1 MFNAVSIGARY
12 RCAMGS
18 RTVIWIYICM
28 LVAVG
33 AALGAAILIEP
44 VSLSHAFPGW
54 LGPMIAS
61 LVAIFMLAFVDTLR
75 RLDLSFTDGEAAE
88 QTRIELETAIR
99 ALQQRHRDLTAS
111 EQRFRG
117 LVEAQGDVILRR
129 AADGRLTFVND
140 AFCNVFGVL
149 RESVL
154 GRHFDPEAD
163 PEQRLPMGSLE
174 ASGGQPRARY
184 DQRIKTRQGWRWFTW
199 EDYVIRGEHGGVTE
213 TQSVGRDITEQKQL
227 EAALREARDKAEQAS
242 KAKTMFLATMSHE
255 IRTPMNGVLGMSG
268 LLLDTKLTPEQKTYA
283 RAVRQ
288 SGEALLDIIN
298 DILDFSKIESGA
310 MTMEETVFEPQSL
323 IESVAELL
331 SPRADEKGIEICAYA
346 HPRAVTRILG
356 DEGRV
361 RQILINLAGNAV
373 KFTDAGGVKITVAP
387 EAEGNFL
394 RFEVADTGVGIGK
407 DAQARI
413 FEVFVQADNSLAR
426 KYGGTGLGL
435 AISRKV
441 VVAMGGDI
449 GLDSTPGKGSRFWFT
464 IPFKR
469 AGADLAHEAADAAKP
484 NAVAPGS
491 LQNVKA
497 MVLTQFGGTGDAL
510 VRHLCDVGGDA
521 YGARGLQAARTALG
535 GGSFHL
541 LISDAMIGGAPVGEL
556 VAEAKARD
564 PKLRAI
570 VLLSALDRSKLLS
583 LKAQGFDGYLIKP
596 VRAAS
601 LIERSRKLL
610 SGEAESEAQLDESTP
625 IAETAIQPAEGL
637 RILMA
642 EDNRINVLLATKL
655 LTNMGHRV
663 DTVGDGKEA
672 LEALAR
678 APYDLVLMDVHMP
691 QMDGLEATRRIRR
704 AESSTRTR
712 RGQLSARIPI
722 VALTA
727 NAMEGDRQ
735 VCLDAGMDDFLTK
748 PLDPEALRA
757 ILRRYT
763 PAFAGAN
770 SGAAA

>member
-1 MFNAVSIGARY
+1 MH
-12 RCAMGS
+12 S
-18 RTVIWIYICM
+18 RRVIWIYIGL
-28 LVAVG
+28 LVASG
-33 AALGAAILIEP
+33 AGLLGTLLVAPSALANAIPGGLGATLAGL
-44 VSLSHAFPGW
+44 FC
-54 LGPMIAS
+54 
-61 LVAIFMLAFVDTLR
+61 IFMLALVDTLR
-75 RLDLSFTDGEAAE
+75 RLDATFYEADAAA
-88 QTRIELETAIR
+88 QARSELETAIR
-99 ALQQRHRDLTAS
+99 ALQQRHRDLAAS

-117 LVEAQGDVILRR
+117 LVESQGDVILRKS
-129 AADGRLTFVND
+129 ADGRLSFVND
-140 AFCNVFGVL
+140 AFCVMFGVT
-149 RESVL
+149 RDQVL
-154 GRHFDPEAD
+154 GHPFDPESD
-163 PEQRLPMGSLE
+163 PEQMLPMGSLH
-174 ASGGQPRARY
+174 ASGGAPRVRY
-184 DQRIKTRQGWRWFTW
+184 DQRIKVRGVWRWFTW

-268 LLLDTKLTPEQKTYA
+268 LLLDTKLTPEQRTYA

-310 MTMEETVFEPQSL
+310 MALEDTVFQPHEL

-331 SPRADEKGIEICAYA
+331 SPRADEKGIDICAYA
-346 HPRAVTRILG
+346 HPRAVARVAG

-387 EAEGNFL
+387 DTDARFL
-394 RFEVADTGVGIGK
+394 RFEVTDTGVGISK

-441 VVAMGGDI
+441 VAAMGGDI
-449 GLDSTPGKGSRFWFT
+449 GLESTPGKGSKFWFT

-469 AGADLAHEAADAAKP
+469 AAPETAGGA
-484 NAVAPGS
+484 APPATDTPPKT
-491 LQNVKA
+491 LQGA
-497 MVLTQFGGTGDAL
+497 RIMVLTQFAGVGEFL
-510 VRHLCDVGGDA
+510 VRHLCDAGADA
-521 YGARGLQAARTALG
+521 YAARGAAAAETALVS
-535 GGSFHL
+535 GSFNL
-541 LISDAMIGGAPVGEL
+541 LIADATIAGAPVSEMLG
-556 VAEAKARD
+556 AARD
-564 PKLRAI
+564 RDPSLKAL
-570 VLLSALDRSKLLS
+570 VLLSALERGKLAGLR
-583 LKAQGFDGYLIKP
+583 AQGFDGYLIKP
-596 VRAAS
+596 VRAES
-601 LIERSRKLL
+601 LIARVRKVL
-610 SGEAESEAQLDESTP
+610 SGEAEQDGAPAEAAAP
-625 IAETAIQPAEGL
+625 AGTAIAPAEGL

-642 EDNRINVLLATKL
+642 EDNRINVLLATNL
-655 LTNMGHRV
+655 LTKMGHRV

-691 QMDGLEATRRIRR
+691 EMDGLEATRRIRR
-704 AESSTRTR
+704 AEGSTRGKRSRPGLRT
-712 RGQLSARIPI
+712 PI

-748 PLDPEALRA
+748 PLDLEALRT
-757 ILRRYT
+757 ILKRYS
-763 PAFAGAN
+763 PAGYAGAANN
-770 SGAAA
+770 SAA

>member
-1 MFNAVSIGARY
+1 MFNAASIGTDY
-12 RCAMGS
+12 CAGMGNRS
-18 RTVIWIYICM
+18 VIWIYLSLLAAAAVAPGVLY
-28 LVAVG
+28 LVWPS
-33 AALGAAILIEP
+33 ALAQAL
-44 VSLSHAFPGW
+44 PGW
-54 LGPMIAS
+54 LGPVIAGLFS
-61 LVAIFMLAFVDTLR
+61 ILMLAFIDTLR
-75 RLDLSFTDGEAAE
+75 RLDLSFAARDSAA
-88 QTRIELETAIR
+88 QTRVEMETAIR

-140 AFCNVFGVL
+140 AFCVVFGVA

-154 GRHFDPEAD
+154 GHLFDPEAD

-174 ASGGQPRARY
+174 SSGGQPRVRY

-199 EDYVIRGEHGGVTE
+199 EDYVIRGDHGGVTE

-268 LLLDTKLTPEQKTYA
+268 LLLDTKLTPEQRTYA

-310 MTMEETVFEPQSL
+310 MTLEETTFEPQSL

-331 SPRADEKGIEICAYA
+331 SPRSDEKGIEICAYA
-346 HPRAVTRILG
+346 HPRAVTRVLG

-373 KFTDAGGVKITVAP
+373 KFTDSGGVKITVGP
-387 EAEGNFL
+387 EADGKFL
-394 RFEVADTGVGIGK
+394 RFDVADTGVGISK

-441 VVAMGGDI
+441 VAAMGGDI
-449 GLDSTPGKGSRFWFT
+449 GLESAPGKGSRFWFT

-469 AGADLAHEAADAAKP
+469 ALADAAIAGGASP
-484 NAVAPGS
+484 VETVA

-497 MVLTQFGGTGDAL
+497 MVLTQFGGVGDFL
-510 VRHLCDVGGDA
+510 VRHLCDAGANA
-521 YGARGLQAARTALG
+521 YGARGLAAAQTALN
-535 GGSFHL
+535 GGSFQL
-541 LISDAMIGGAPVGEL
+541 LICDPTVSGVPTGDL
-556 VAEAKARD
+556 VAEAKRRH
-564 PKLRAI
+564 PTLRAI
-570 VLLSALDRSKLLS
+570 ALLNAMERSKLAG
-583 LKAQGFDGYLIKP
+583 LKSQGFDGYLIKP

-610 SGEAESEAQLDESTP
+610 AGEIDQQDQTDDIAVP
-625 IAETAIQPAEGL
+625 IETAIQPAEGL

-691 QMDGLEATRRIRR
+691 EMDGLEATRRIRR
-704 AESSTRTR
+704 AEGSTRSK
-712 RGQLSARIPI
+712 RGRPAFRIPI

-735 VCLDAGMDDFLTK
+735 ICLDAGMDDFLTK
-748 PLDPEALRA
+748 PLDLEALRA
-757 ILRRYT
+757 ILKRYT
-763 PAFAGAN
+763 PAGSIAD

>member
-1 MFNAVSIGARY
+1 
-12 RCAMGS
+12 MGT
-18 RTVIWIYICM
+18 RNVIWIYLFLLAGVAAAPG
-28 LVAVG
+28 LVLIFWPEPLQQ
-33 AALGAAILIEP
+33 ALA
-44 VSLSHAFPGW
+44 GW
-54 LGPMIAS
+54 LGPVTAGLFS
-61 LVAIFMLAFVDTLR
+61 VLMLAFIDILR
-75 RLDLSFTDGEAAE
+75 RLDLSFSALDAAT
-88 QTRIELETAIR
+88 QTRVELETAIR

-129 AADGRLTFVND
+129 AEDGRLTFVND
-140 AFCNVFGVL
+140 AFCVVFGVS
-149 RESVL
+149 RETVL
-154 GRHFDPEAD
+154 GHAFDPEAD

-174 ASGGQPRARY
+174 SSGGQPRVRY
-184 DQRIKTRQGWRWFTW
+184 DQRIKTRHGWRWFTW
-199 EDYVIRGEHGGVTE
+199 EDYVIRGDHGGVTE
-213 TQSVGRDITEQKQL
+213 TQSVGRDSTEQKQL

-268 LLLDTKLTPEQKTYA
+268 LLLDTKLTPEQRTYA

-288 SGEALLDIIN
+288 SGESLLDIIN

-310 MTMEETVFEPQSL
+310 MTLEETVFEPQSL

-346 HPRAVTRILG
+346 HPRAVTRVLG

-387 EAEGNFL
+387 EADGKFL
-394 RFEVADTGVGIGK
+394 RFDVTDTGVGISK
-407 DAQARI
+407 DAQSRI

-441 VVAMGGDI
+441 VAAMGGEI
-449 GLDSTPGKGSRFWFT
+449 GLDSAPGKGSRFWFT
-464 IPFKR
+464 IPLKR
-469 AGADLAHEAADAAKP
+469 ATAETAAAAGAPPEESAA
-484 NAVAPGS
+484 

-497 MVLTQFGGTGDAL
+497 IVLTQFSGVGDFL
-510 VRHLCDVGGDA
+510 VRHLCDAGAHA
-521 YGARGLQAARTALG
+521 YGARSLAAAQTALA
-535 GGSFHL
+535 GGSFQL
-541 LISDAMIGGAPVGEL
+541 LICDASAGGAPAGEM
-556 VAEAKARD
+556 VAEAKRRD
-564 PKLRAI
+564 PNLRAI
-570 VLLSALDRSKLLS
+570 VLLSALERSKLAE
-583 LKAQGFDGYLIKP
+583 LKSQGFDGYLIKP

-601 LIERSRKLL
+601 LVERSRKLL
-610 SGEAESEAQLDESTP
+610 AGETEGQDQADDTSAP
-625 IAETAIQPAEGL
+625 VETAIQPAEGL

-642 EDNRINVLLATKL
+642 EDNRINVMLATKL

-691 QMDGLEATRRIRR
+691 EMDGLEATRRIRR
-704 AESSTRTR
+704 AEGSTRSK
-712 RGQLSARIPI
+712 RGRPAFRTPI

-748 PLDPEALRA
+748 PLDLEALRT
-757 ILRRYT
+757 ILKRYT
-763 PAFAGAN
+763 PAGSVADN
-770 SGAAA
+770 GAAA